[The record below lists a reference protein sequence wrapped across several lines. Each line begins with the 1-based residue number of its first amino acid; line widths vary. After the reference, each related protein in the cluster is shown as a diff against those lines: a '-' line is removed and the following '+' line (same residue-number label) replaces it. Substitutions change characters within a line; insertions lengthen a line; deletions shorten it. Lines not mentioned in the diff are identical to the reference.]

1 MMQDIIL
8 GIVCALILIA
18 ISLPKI
24 SVALKNGQRTQKL
37 DEWILAAG
45 ICWLIF
51 WLVQLFIH

>member
-1 MMQDIIL
+1 MQNIIL

-18 ISLPKI
+18 VSLPGI
-24 SVALKNGQRTQKL
+24 IVALKNGQRTRKL

-51 WLVQLFIH
+51 WLVQLFIY